1 LVRQEVD
8 YLRKLVSE
16 KTTEIAEWEEGFNK
30 LESDFNLLQESQKK
44 AKSDNDR
51 LLASKEQEARE
62 LRVINALH

>member
-51 LLASKEQEARE
+51 LLANKE
-62 LRVINALH
+62 